1 MALGSHSA
9 TARACCGS
17 RAPLTLSAVPP
28 PFLSSVTPVLR
39 SWDAWIHG
47 NFLTLEKSKSF
58 NSAGNSQENSW
69 SGCSSDP
76 SPSTL
81 WASNNS
87 GITPFPEGSMHCS
100 KVTPRVAVV
109 WPFLGGFGASQVA
122 QWVKNPA
129 VTRRCKRLGF
139 NPWVRKTPRRRAWQ
153 PTPVFWPRESLWT
166 EESGRLQSMGSHR
179 VRHD

>member
-76 SPSTL
+76 SPSTPVGQQQQRHHPFSRGL
-81 WASNNS
+81 HALLKGYPKSCCGLAIPGWVWGFPGGSVGKES
-87 GITPFPEGSMHCS
+87 GCDQEMQEAQVQSLGQEDPAEEGMAAHSS
-100 KVTPRVAVV
+100 I
-109 WPFLGGFGASQVA
+109 L
-122 QWVKNPA
+122 
-129 VTRRCKRLGF
+129 
-139 NPWVRKTPRRRAWQ
+139 AWRI
-153 PTPVFWPRESLWT
+153 PWT
-166 EESGRLQSMGSHR
+166 EEPGGLQSTGSQR

>member
-1 MALGSHSA
+1 M
-9 TARACCGS
+9 
-17 RAPLTLSAVPP
+17 APLTHSAVTTS
-28 PFLSSVTPVLR
+28 FLSSVTPCSVLPVLW

-87 GITPFPEGSMHCS
+87 GITPFPEGSMHFS
-100 KVTPRVAVV
+100 KFTPRVAVV
-109 WPFLGGFGASQVA
+109 WSFLGGFGASQVA

-139 NPWVRKTPRRRAWQ
+139 NPWVRKTPWRRAWQ
-153 PTPVFWPRESLWT
+153 PTPVSCLENPMDRGAWRATARESGMT
-166 EESGRLQSMGSHR
+166 ERLTLTGG
-179 VRHD
+179 